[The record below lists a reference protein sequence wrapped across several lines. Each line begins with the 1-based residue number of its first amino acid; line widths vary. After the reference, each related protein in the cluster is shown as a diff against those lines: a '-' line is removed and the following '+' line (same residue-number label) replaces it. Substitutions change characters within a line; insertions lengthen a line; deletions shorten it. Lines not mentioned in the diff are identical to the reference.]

1 MKFLILLIFVS
12 INAFGLDEV
21 YEIDYGRELSDEEY
35 LLNPQLHKAEGE
47 HTCQS
52 RESIGHTCKNLGV
65 GFTDCNQAFFKL
77 KMEDC
82 CSGSTYGGNSIGF
95 KLQKCSKYL

>member
-1 MKFLILLIFVS
+1 MKYLILLMFVS
-12 INAFGLDEV
+12 INAFALDEV
-21 YEIDYGRELSDEEY
+21 YEVDYSRELSDEEY
-35 LLNPQLHKAEGE
+35 RLTPQLHKAEGE

-52 RESIGHTCKNLGV
+52 RESIGHTCKNIGV

-82 CSGSTYGGNSIGF
+82 CSGSKYGGNSIGF
-95 KLQKCSKYL
+95 KILKCSKYL

>member
-1 MKFLILLIFVS
+1 MKFLLLLMFVS
-12 INAFGLDEV
+12 INAFALDEV
-21 YEIDYGRELSDEEY
+21 HEIDFTRELTDEEY
-35 LLNPQLHKAEGE
+35 RQTPQLHKAEGE

-52 RESIGHTCKNLGV
+52 RESIGHACKNLGV

-82 CSGSTYGGNSIGF
+82 CSGSKYGGSSIGF
-95 KLQKCSKYL
+95 KITKCSKYL